1 MSTRRYRSRG
11 EYSLSDMLSDPI
23 IQAIMA
29 CDGVTKDEVEGLIL
43 ALRHRLTASQTE
55 TRAARR
61 RAVLAGEAQRT
72 SR

>member
-1 MSTRRYRSRG
+1 MSTRRYRSRR
-11 EYSLSDMLSDPI
+11 EFSLSGMLSDPI
-23 IQAIMA
+23 IQAVMA

-43 ALRHRLTASQTE
+43 ALRHRLAASQTE

-61 RAVLAGEAQRT
+61 RAVLAGEARRT